1 MSVACDQAAG
11 NAAGG
16 VAAALRAVDCIAG
29 ETTAQA
35 FGRMFAPGGALL
47 TVLTILLTLY
57 VAFFAI
63 SLLLGRSG
71 LGVRS
76 LTPRMILLGLVLT
89 FVTSWVAYSRVVW
102 NLAIGGPDELA
113 TIITG
118 AQGSATQV
126 FAQKIDV
133 VFAAIQQAGQGG
145 KVDVSA
151 FSPEGMMWLGAMLF
165 LLGTV
170 GVLVTARI
178 ALAVLVALGPIFVVM
193 ALFDGT
199 RGLFTGWLKGVVM
212 LAITPLF
219 AVLAGSVMLEL
230 AVPVLAA
237 LVATPGQ
244 IDPQAAMAFFLIG
257 AVHVALMIMVLKVAG
272 TMVSGWRV
280 FGLVPEKGADGRN
293 GYAAPVSH
301 VPATVAP
308 VQATAAQA
316 TSGAAERRIPVSA
329 FATAPA
335 ANDSP
340 SAGGVGRRDTV
351 VINQAP
357 ASASGQQ
364 RGEPSSISR
373 ARGIGSRF
381 RAPAPRKTE
390 NVK

>member
-63 SLLLGRSG
+63 SLLLGRTS

-76 LTPRMILLGLVLT
+76 LTPRMMLLGLVLT

-145 KVDVSA
+145 KADVSA

-280 FGLVPEKGADGRN
+280 FGLVPERGADGRSA
-293 GYAAPVSH
+293 YTAPAPRVSAA
-301 VPATVAP
+301 VAP
-308 VQATAAQA
+308 VQSAATQSA
-316 TSGAAERRIPVSA
+316 SGAAERRIPVSA

-340 SAGGVGRRDTV
+340 SAGGVVRRDTV

-357 ASASGQQ
+357 ASARGQQ